1 MSLAPGVV
9 SEPPI
14 VLPIGGREWMLPRLT
29 QGRSRNHIE
38 HVNRRG
44 EVTAGEAAQL
54 FLGGGVYREML
65 EAGVSIE
72 AIARALW
79 VVLTDHKDGRQ
90 TAEAVWRQGP
100 PADSVRA
107 FVDAV
112 AEAKTNE

>member
-1 MSLAPGVV
+1 MSFAPRVV
-9 SEPPI
+9 SEPSI
-14 VLPIGGREWMLPRLT
+14 VLPIGGREWMLPRLS
-29 QGRSRNHIE
+29 QGCSRKHVE
-38 HVNRRG
+38 HENRRG

-54 FLGGGVYREML
+54 FLSGGVYREML

-79 VVLTDHKDGRQ
+79 VVLTDHKVGRQ
-90 TAEAVWRQGP
+90 AAERAWRQGP